1 MLKPSTL
8 LIAVLDAII
17 CATVFFGV
25 RAPALA
31 QSDYGRIT
39 VTVTPRR
46 EDVQIGLVGPQGK
59 VPICTTGPEGKCI
72 FSGLAPGTYKIYAPG
87 AADPITVTLFLGQNV
102 TRDVQVS
109 DDQIS
114 AAAAQPAMPADARV
128 SQAEGEQ
135 AEQQAS
141 LTERIIPGR
150 TGDRAMSSELKQLP
164 NRDQSEVPLLQQ
176 QPGAVS
182 TGVDAF
188 AGFIF
193 NGLSATQN
201 VLRDSGVSS
210 NPIVLSSASFQDPN
224 ALFADIGDRQSIKA
238 YKTFAIDT
246 SNTPAEFG
254 TGTGGQLISEIKSGE
269 EAFNAEIY
277 EYHANDIF
285 GARNFF
291 DFARKPSLRF
301 NLFGTNVSGELRK
314 GLFGFFNYEGI
325 RGSSGNTLFAAAPKL
340 SLATT
345 ADPAVAGLLRSF
357 RANGAA
363 IVQGASE
370 DDNFDII
377 QLEAKN
383 RAESDSVTTRID
395 YKLNKEDEISGIFR
409 GSRTRVNL
417 PDGASGRRSISSA
430 SSYKGVFRYLAAIRS
445 GQTGGTRLTNEFIFG
460 INHTPSR
467 LSARSEDNIG
477 PELFNS
483 AINMGG
489 KINQTGIAGQ
499 PLPLSVP
506 TSGGL
511 LGGDFN
517 GRFLT
522 VKPWQFSFVD
532 QMELTHGGHVVTF
545 GGEVRLLRTSLD
557 QLFGT
562 TYKFSNLTDFLANHA
577 AVEHSGD
584 LGSLTASPGPRRV
597 SQTYYIGY
605 VQDAWRMSET
615 TSLTYG
621 LRYEYYTRLRELNQ
635 SLVNIDPATGDLVP
649 ATEDLYKS
657 RKTNF
662 LPRIAFAWAPLWHTP
677 HEKDSALKYAPTL
690 ISASFGMHVGPDV
703 FENILRPVT
712 NNRLALAGENLA
724 FPVDPRILEAA
735 SPTDDRRL
743 KPLALSR
750 DYTSPARVYKFD
762 FTLKQALV
770 DRNPLISAEP
780 DRNKVL
786 QELYVSLSYIGNRG
800 HGLLLRNFANPI
812 VSVQTNPD
820 PTKGAIIKRQF
831 DTEVDGQPRHPFG
844 EFEFLTTG
852 GRSSY
857 DSFQVVLNGR
867 LKQLKLLQVNYTL
880 AQSRGNTD
888 DADAIGAG
896 NPLDYNYDMGYN
908 LADVRHQF
916 KFSTVLDIPCLIPK
930 ACPKTGV
937 VKKAL
942 GNWQLA
948 TIGFFQSGA
957 PIDVRIDRPDVVY
970 VDQAGKVFNGPAIGR
985 TAVLNTPGGGSS
997 VAAYRPN
1004 VVGGANPYLGNDRN
1018 YLNPAAFSIPAP
1030 GTLGNLTRGA
1040 LRGPR
1045 VRFVDF
1051 SLRKEIKFGP
1061 EENLKTLAFNVDV
1074 TNIFNFTNFRLTK
1087 ATLPDKLGT
1096 GDSEL
1101 QPNNAYTQA
1110 MAPDFGVITRTFK
1123 RQSDLGASRQ
1133 IQFGISLNFDRP

>member
-1 MLKPSTL
+1 MLKTPKL
-8 LIAVLDAII
+8 LLSVAVFDVIIGAAVL
-17 CATVFFGV
+17 GV
-25 RAPALA
+25 PTPMLA

-39 VTVTPRR
+39 VIVTPRR
-46 EDVQIGLVGPQGK
+46 EGTLIVLVGEQGK
-59 VPICTTGPEGKCI
+59 VGERTTGPEGKCI
-72 FSGLAPGTYKIYAPG
+72 FSGLAPGTYEVQPP
-87 AADPITVTLFLGQNV
+87 DPTKAIIVTLLLGQNITREVSSSEGQLLISARAKV
-102 TRDVQVS
+102 TRT
-109 DDQIS
+109 
-114 AAAAQPAMPADARV
+114 
-128 SQAEGEQ
+128 EGDR
-135 AEQQAS
+135 AEQQVP

-150 TGDRAMSSELKQLP
+150 SGDRAMSRELQELP
-164 NRDQSEVPLLQQ
+164 NRDQSEVPLVEQ

-193 NGLSATQN
+193 NGISATQN
-201 VLRDSGVSS
+201 VLRENGLSS

-238 YKTFAIDT
+238 FKTFAIDT
-246 SNTPAEFG
+246 SNTPAKFG
-254 TGTGGQLISEIKSGE
+254 TGTGGQLVSDINSGGKD
-269 EAFNAEIY
+269 FSAEVY

-301 NLFGTNVSGELRK
+301 NLFGFNVSGELSK
-314 GLFGFFNYEGI
+314 QLFVFFNYEGI
-325 RGSSGNTLFAAAPKL
+325 RASSGNTLFAAVPKL

-345 ADPAVAGLLRSF
+345 ADPAVAGLLKSF

-363 IVQGASE
+363 IVKDASA

-383 RAESDSVTTRID
+383 RAESNSITSRID
-395 YKLNKEDEISGIFR
+395 YKFINGNEITGIYK
-409 GSRTRVNL
+409 GSRSRINL
-417 PDGASGRRSISSA
+417 PDGASGRRSISLE
-430 SSYKGVFRYLAAIRS
+430 SSHKGVFRYGATILS
-445 GQTGGTRLTNEFIFG
+445 GETGKTTLTNEFIFG
-460 INHTPSR
+460 LIHAPSR
-467 LSARSEDNIG
+467 LFARSEEDNIS

-483 AINMGG
+483 AINIGG
-489 KINQTGIAGQ
+489 EINQTGIVGQ
-499 PLPLSVP
+499 PLPLSVA

-511 LGGDFN
+511 LGGDFK
-517 GRFLT
+517 GRYLT

-532 QMELTHGGHVVTF
+532 QMELTRGKHIVTF
-545 GGEVRLLRTSLD
+545 GGEIRLLRTSLD

-562 TYKFSNLTDFLANHA
+562 TYNFSNLTDFLANHT

-584 LGSLTASPGPRRV
+584 LGSLTGSPGLRHV

-605 VQDAWRMSET
+605 VQDAWRTSES

-635 SLVNIDPATGDLVP
+635 SVVNIDPATGAIVP
-649 ATEDLYKS
+649 NGDDLYRS

-662 LPRIAFAWAPLWHTP
+662 LPRVAFAWAPLWHTQ
-677 HEKDSALKYAPTL
+677 HEKDADLRFAPTV

-703 FENILRPVT
+703 FDNIMRPVT
-712 NNRLALAGENLA
+712 NNRLTLAGESLA

-735 SPTDDRRL
+735 TPANDRQL

-770 DRNPLISAEP
+770 DRNPATAPPIDA
-780 DRNKVL
+780 NKVL
-786 QELYVSLSYIGNRG
+786 KELFFTLSYIGNRG
-800 HGLLLRNFANPI
+800 HGLLLRNFANRI

-820 PTKGAIIKRQF
+820 PSQKAIVKREF
-831 DTEVDGQPRHPFG
+831 DIEADGQLLHPYG

-857 DSFQVVLNGR
+857 DSFQATLNGSM
-867 LKQLKLLQVNYTL
+867 KNLKLFQVNYTL
-880 AQSRGNTD
+880 AQNRGNTD
-888 DADAIGAG
+888 DADVIGVG
-896 NPLDYNYDMGYN
+896 NPLNYDYDFGYN
-908 LADVRHQF
+908 AADVRHQF
-916 KFSTVLDIPCLIPK
+916 KFTTVLAIPCLIPK
-930 ACPKTGV
+930 ACPATGFV
-937 VKKAL
+937 GKSL
-942 GNWQLA
+942 GGWQLA
-948 TIGFFQSGA
+948 TLGSFQSGA
-957 PIDVRIDRPDVVY
+957 PIDIRIDRPDVVY
-970 VDQAGKVFNGPAIGR
+970 VDQAGNVFNDPAIDR

-1004 VVGGANPYLGNDRN
+1004 LVGGASPYLRNDRN

-1045 VRFVDF
+1045 VRFVDL
-1051 SLRKEIKFGP
+1051 SLRKEIKIGP
-1061 EENLKTLAFNVDV
+1061 EDKEKTLAFNVDI
-1074 TNIFNFTNFRLTK
+1074 TNLFNFTNFKFTK
-1087 ATLPDKLGT
+1087 ATLPNRLGT
-1096 GDSEL
+1096 GDSGL
-1101 QPNNAYTQA
+1101 QPNHAFTQE
-1110 MAPDFGVITRTFK
+1110 MAPTFGVITRTFK
-1123 RQSDLGASRQ
+1123 RKSDLGASRQ
-1133 IQFGISLNFDRP
+1133 IQFGVSMQF